1 MDRGETDAHSMTR
14 RTRTRRDNAIPDEK
28 GREVIDGK
36 TGLPDPAP
44 RRIDL
49 SNLRDVRLEMAEV
62 YRRVDRKE
70 IESQD
75 GSRRVFMLR
84 QIADVIV
91 NADLERRIAELE
103 GQHQAASTGRAAA
116 PGMLVN

>member
-1 MDRGETDAHSMTR
+1 MKRKTTTH
-14 RTRTRRDNAIPDEK
+14 RDDAIPDT
-28 GREVIDGK
+28 GIPEVIDGA
-36 TGLPDPAP
+36 TGLPDPPP

-62 YRRVDRKE
+62 YRQVDRRQ

-75 GSRRVFMLR
+75 GSRRVYMLR

-91 NADLERRIAELE
+91 NADLERRVSELE
-103 GQHQAASTGRAAA
+103 EHRPAAGSAFQLAERAI
-116 PGMLVN
+116 N

>member
-1 MDRGETDAHSMTR
+1 MARRSGTRG
-14 RTRTRRDNAIPDEK
+14 PDK
-28 GREVIDGK
+28 SRPQVIDGE
-36 TGLPDPAP
+36 TGLPIPP

-49 SNLRDVRLEMAEV
+49 SSLRDVRLEMAEV

-103 GQHQAASTGRAAA
+103 GQHQDAPAGRGAV

>member
-1 MDRGETDAHSMTR
+1 MK
-14 RTRTRRDNAIPDEK
+14 EK
-28 GREVIDGK
+28 GEEGSDKNEPKTFNNQTGAEV
-36 TGLPDPAP
+36 PHP

-62 YRRVDRKE
+62 YRRVDREE
-70 IESQD
+70 ILSQD

-91 NADLERRIAELE
+91 NSELERRIGELE
-103 GQHQAASTGRAAA
+103 EQAGIEANSGRRAFSSAR
-116 PGMLVN
+116 LN